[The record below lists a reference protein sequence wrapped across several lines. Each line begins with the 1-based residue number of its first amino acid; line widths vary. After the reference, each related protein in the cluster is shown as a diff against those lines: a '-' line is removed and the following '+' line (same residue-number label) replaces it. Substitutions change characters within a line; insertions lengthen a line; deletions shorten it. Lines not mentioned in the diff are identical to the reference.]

1 MQIVKYHNDGSDE
14 NRVKRGGKVLNRVS
28 GGSEN
33 VGLQIKEGSGQT
45 FL

>member
-1 MQIVKYHNDGSDE
+1 MKYHNDGSDE
-14 NRVKRGGKVLNRVS
+14 NRVKLGGEALNRAS